1 MDGNWED
8 LVGRLD
14 HVYSQNR
21 IIRTGYV
28 DAVTR
33 SEDTLWIGP
42 EGADGRMMC
51 DKAEGHRVVSV

>member
-8 LVGRLD
+8 LVGRLVQVCSKD
-14 HVYSQNR
+14 R

-33 SEDTLWIGP
+33 SGDTLWIGP
-42 EGADGRMMC
+42 EGADGRMMY